1 LVLQALKREAQTA
14 DLSARTL
21 VSARME
27 AWQAGYPFP
36 LAQVRSSL
44 GQAGDLASETAALL
58 AMEGVRDDDQFSP
71 EVGAYARVGQG
82 RLPPRP
88 AHPGPACAVD
98 VPPPCLHLACT
109 LPPLP
114 QVLACLPPT
123 PWCIGDEEL
132 AARRDFR
139 AARVFSIDPPTA
151 RDLDDALS
159 VEELPG
165 GGYRVG
171 VHIADVSHFVQP
183 GTALDREA
191 QERSTS
197 GKRAGWTAGARGE
210 GEPGALVCGHGR
222 GCTHWFCPGV

>member
-1 LVLQALKREAQTA
+1 MQNHQCPRHPPPPPRE
-14 DLSARTL
+14 
-21 VSARME
+21 
-27 AWQAGYPFP
+27 
-36 LAQVRSSL
+36 QVRSSL

-159 VEELPG
+159 GGCRPRRAAGSGAAGVCERADEQQQQQLLRLLSRPAWLAALP
-165 GGYRVG
+165 
-171 VHIADVSHFVQP
+171 
-183 GTALDREA
+183 
-191 QERSTS
+191 
-197 GKRAGWTAGARGE
+197 W
-210 GEPGALVCGHGR
+210 
-222 GCTHWFCPGV
+222 